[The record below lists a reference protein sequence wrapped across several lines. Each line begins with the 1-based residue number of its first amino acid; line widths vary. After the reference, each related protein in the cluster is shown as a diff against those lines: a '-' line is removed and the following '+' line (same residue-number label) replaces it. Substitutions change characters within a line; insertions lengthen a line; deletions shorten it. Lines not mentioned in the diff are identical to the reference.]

1 MNSARTTGWG
11 FAIFSL
17 LLTGACDAPT
27 APTAGLP
34 ETPSVR
40 DTVVISRVLSPDGVY
55 IAYDTRGAGSP
66 VLVLVHGWSCDRTY
80 WTGQADALATDYR
93 VVTLDLAGHG
103 ASGPNRSDW
112 TIEAFGAD
120 VATVVEKLD
129 LRDVILVGH
138 SMGADVVTDAA
149 RRLPG
154 RVKGVIWLDQY
165 NEIDTRLSDEKVA
178 EIAAPFRA
186 DFNGTTKAFA
196 RGMFPA
202 NADPA
207 LVERVAGD
215 MASAP
220 PEIAV
225 PMLIATKANSRNIA
239 AAVAALD
246 VPVVTIN
253 AGNSP
258 TNAEALERR
267 GVKAVVMPGTGHFL
281 MMDNPEGFN
290 ALLKQT
296 IVETFG
302 G

>member
-1 MNSARTTGWG
+1 
-11 FAIFSL
+11 
-17 LLTGACDAPT
+17 
-27 APTAGLP
+27 
-34 ETPSVR
+34 
-40 DTVVISRVLSPDGVY
+40 
-55 IAYDTRGAGSP
+55 
-66 VLVLVHGWSCDRTY
+66 
-80 WTGQADALATDYR
+80 

-103 ASGPNRSDW
+103 ASGVNRTGW

-120 VATVVEKLD
+120 VAAVVEKLD

-165 NEIDTRLSDEKVA
+165 NELDTQLSDEKVA
-178 EIAAPFRA
+178 EIVGPFRA
-186 DFNGTTKAFA
+186 DFSGTTQAFV

-207 LVERVAGD
+207 LVERVAAD

-225 PMLIATKANSRNIA
+225 PMLVATKANSRNIA

-258 TNAEALERR
+258 TNVQALAHR
-267 GVKAVVMPGTGHFL
+267 GVKAIVMPGTGHFL
-281 MMDNPEGFN
+281 MMDDPDGFN
-290 ALLKQT
+290 TLLKQT
-296 IVETFG
+296 IAEQSEVRR
-302 G
+302 